1 LNSTKGKIMMMK
13 TTLLALLGAFLLTS
27 CASKKPSNS
36 ADSAMDANNGNKDGL
51 TLELNGDSDSGSAGG
66 LKSVYFVV
74 DSSTISADSKQ
85 ILKNNAQFLSENASV
100 TVQVEGHCDER
111 GSRQYNL
118 ALGERRARAVRDYL
132 KTLGVTS
139 DRLSI
144 ISYGSEKPVAEGHD
158 ESSWS
163 QNRRGNFVITSK

>member
-1 LNSTKGKIMMMK
+1 MMK
-13 TTLLALLGAFLLTS
+13 TTLLALLGVFLLTS

-36 ADSAMDANNGNKDGL
+36 ADSAMDANDANKAGL
-51 TLELNGDSDSGSAGG
+51 NLELNGDSDSNTAGG
-66 LKSVYFVV
+66 LKTVYFKV
-74 DSSTISADSKQ
+74 DSSTIGEESKT
-85 ILKNNAQFLSENASV
+85 ILKNNAAFLASNAAV

-132 KTLGVTS
+132 KALGVAS
-139 DRLSI
+139 DRISV
-144 ISYGSEKPVAEGHD
+144 ISYGNEKPTAEGHD
-158 ESSWS
+158 ESAWS